1 MTATKP
7 RRTRLSDLQRH
18 LHRSCLDLARLVR
31 HDSPEHALVMQQAA
45 SARFY
50 FAQLRSLGE

>member
-1 MTATKP
+1 MTATRP
-7 RRTRLSDLQRH
+7 RRARLSDLHRD

-31 HDSPEHALVMQQAA
+31 HDSAEHARVMQQAA

-50 FAQLRSLGE
+50 FAQLRQLGE